1 MRSPIPDYLREV
13 TEACGADNPGA
24 TAGYIP
30 ELAQADP
37 ERLAVCVSTVDG
49 IVYAAGDADVEFS
62 IQSISKPFVYA
73 LALTELGSDA
83 VLARVGVE
91 PSGEAFNE
99 LSLDSESGRPLN
111 PMINAGAL
119 TTHALVGPATA
130 TPTERF
136 ERIRSGLSAF
146 AGRDL
151 GVDEAVFESELNTA
165 YRNSAIANMLRS
177 YDVIGGDPMDV
188 VRGYTRQCSIT
199 VTTRDLASMAAT
211 LANGGVQPLTGQRV
225 VSRRVVR
232 QVLSVMMSCRM
243 YDAAG
248 DWMTTVGFPA
258 KSGVS
263 GGVLGALPGQF
274 GIGTFSPRLD
284 AHGSSVRGVR
294 ICTRLS
300 RDMGMHIMD
309 APQPARS
316 TIRRDRTFRGPRGNT
331 VRVCSLQGTLQFSG
345 AEHVLRA
352 LSDDGP
358 DAPREPARSDAL
370 VLDLRRVHSVDDV
383 AERMLREAVRR
394 LRLDGLRVTVVDPEH
409 VLYPHHHAESTG
421 GDGDTADAVVPTLT
435 LLDGYRRVEPRR

>member
-1 MRSPIPDYLREV
+1 MRSPIPDYLLEV
-13 TEACGADNPGA
+13 VEACGSDNPGA

-30 ELAQADP
+30 DLAHADP
-37 ERLAVCVSTVDG
+37 DRIAVCVSTVDG
-49 IVYAAGDADVEFS
+49 IVYSAGDADSPFS

-73 LALTELGSDA
+73 LALTELGLDA
-83 VLARVGVE
+83 VLDRVGVE

-99 LSLDSESGRPLN
+99 LSLDRESGRPLN

-130 TPTERF
+130 TPDERF

-151 GVDEAVFESELNTA
+151 GVDEAVYESEWGTA

-177 YDVIGGDPMDV
+177 YAVFDGDPADV

-199 VTTRDLASMAAT
+199 VTARDLALMAAT
-211 LANGGVQPLTGQRV
+211 LANGGVQPSTGRRV
-225 VSRRVVR
+225 ASRQVVR
-232 QVLSVMMSCRM
+232 QVLSVMMSCGM

-248 DWMTTVGFPA
+248 DWMSTVGFPA

-263 GGVLGALPGQF
+263 GGVLGTLPGQF
-274 GIGTFSPRLD
+274 GIATFSPRLD

-294 ICTRLS
+294 MCTRLS
-300 RDMGMHIMD
+300 ADMGMHIMD
-309 APQPARS
+309 APEPARS
-316 TIRRDRTFRGPRGNT
+316 AIRRDRVLRGPRGNT

-352 LSDDGP
+352 LSDSDGP
-358 DAPREPARSDAL
+358 YTAPAGDRPRGRIDS
-370 VLDLRRVHSVDDV
+370 VILDLRRVHSVDDV

-409 VLYPHHHAESTG
+409 VLYPHHRA
-421 GDGDTADAVVPTLT
+421 GDGASDAVVPSLAP
-435 LLDGYRRVEPRR
+435 LDGYRRL